1 MVDVL
6 AIAIIVAFFAFSAL
20 VVRWLSRVV
29 EDADADAAATE
40 AGATDTAATDIAATD
55 AGRDLVPAGGA
66 EDTGW
71 RM

>member
-29 EDADADAAATE
+29 EDADAD
-40 AGATDTAATDIAATD
+40 TAATDIAATD

>member
-1 MVDVL
+1 MADVL

-29 EDADADAAATE
+29 EDADAN
-40 AGATDTAATDIAATD
+40 TAATDTGATD
-55 AGRDLVPAGGA
+55 AAAAEADGELVPAGGA